1 MKFPPTHNLVLD
13 STVRLRPNLPHR
25 GSMQSNA
32 RSGLTLIEIM
42 IALTMTLIVLGA
54 MMTAFQFASQK
65 MQAGRA
71 VMELANRA
79 RSAESLLRAD
89 LAGLTVEPRPYAQTA
104 SPPGYFEYIEGPSRD
119 KWYDGIPII
128 PPIIPPDE
136 VSYLGD
142 IDDVLAMTVR
152 SSGRM
157 FRGRW
162 NGGIIESPQAE
173 VIWFTTWNDLDAK
186 PDKIQF
192 EESVSVR
199 RRVLLIAPPG
209 LTGLP
214 INIDMNA
221 VNAFFQNNDVS
232 ARVVPNGTNFDI
244 VANDLNDL
252 ALRKNRF
259 CHHLPDDP
267 LDPRYLLPN
276 VLLVDY
282 LVNRLSR
289 SGDDIVLTDV
299 AGFDLRVY
307 SPNINVNTSANTGV
321 DIIAEPGDPG
331 YVNFGTS
338 AGSPNGAFVDLA
350 SDPTDPNGWFA
361 GNASMKSQC
370 SYTDPMNPLN
380 PLSLLTTNVY
390 DTWTPFYE
398 SDGID
403 QDGVFS
409 FDQGTNGLDDDNSN
423 GVDDTAERETLPPYA
438 HPIRGLQVSIRLIEK
453 GTKQVHQ
460 TTIVHSFV
468 PE

>member
-1 MKFPPTHNLVLD
+1 MRFPPTCNLVID
-13 STVRLRPNLPHR
+13 STVKLRADLPHR
-25 GSMQSNA
+25 GSIQSNA

-104 SPPGYFEYIEGPSRD
+104 SPPGYFEYLEGPTRD
-119 KWYDGIPII
+119 ATNTL
-128 PPIIPPDE
+128 
-136 VSYLGD
+136 SANNNYLGD

-162 NGGIIESPQAE
+162 NGGIIESPQTE
-173 VIWFTTWNDLDAK
+173 VVWFTTWNDLDVNPATIK
-186 PDKIQF
+186 F

-199 RRVLLIAPPG
+199 RRVLLIAPAGVPR
-209 LTGLP
+209 LLLDEAT
-214 INIDMNA
+214 D
-221 VNAFFQNNDVS
+221 VNVNLFFSNNDIS
-232 ARVVPNGTNFDI
+232 ARVVSGDTATTYDVI
-244 VANDLNDL
+244 ANNLNDL

-259 CHHLPDDP
+259 CHQQDP
-267 LDPRYLLPN
+267 FNPTNDPNIHNFPN
-276 VLLVDY
+276 VLRRDF
-282 LVNRLSR
+282 LVNRLSP
-289 SGDDIVLTDV
+289 SGDDIVLSDV

-307 SPNINVNTSANTGV
+307 SPNININTSAATGV
-321 DIIAEPGDPG
+321 DVIAEPSDPG
-331 YVNFGTS
+331 YVNYAS
-338 AGSPNGAFVDLA
+338 SVGSPNGAFADLA
-350 SDPTDPNGWFA
+350 GDPTDPNGWFA
-361 GNASMKSQC
+361 GNASVKSQC
-370 SYTDPMNPLN
+370 SYTQA
-380 PLSLLTTNVY
+380 LSLLPFAGIENVY
-390 DTWTPFYE
+390 DTWAPYYE
-398 SDGID
+398 SNSVNEDSD
-403 QDGVFS
+403 ALLDE
-409 FDQGTNGLDDDNSN
+409 GTNGLDDDNLN

>member
-1 MKFPPTHNLVLD
+1 MKFLPTPNVVLD
-13 STVRLRPNLPHR
+13 STVRLRSDLPPR
-25 GSMQSNA
+25 GSIQSNA

-104 SPPGYFEYIEGPSRD
+104 SPPGYFEYLEGPTRD
-119 KWYDGIPII
+119 ATNTL
-128 PPIIPPDE
+128 
-136 VSYLGD
+136 SANNNYLGD

-173 VIWFTTWNDLDAK
+173 VVWFTTWNDLDVNPATIK
-186 PDKIQF
+186 F

-199 RRVLLIAPPG
+199 RRVLLIAPAGVPR
-209 LTGLP
+209 LLLDEAT
-214 INIDMNA
+214 D
-221 VNAFFQNNDVS
+221 VNVNLFFSNNDIS
-232 ARVVPNGTNFDI
+232 ARVVSGDTATTYDVI
-244 VANDLNDL
+244 ANNLNDL

-259 CHHLPDDP
+259 CHQQDP
-267 LDPRYLLPN
+267 FNPTNDPNIHNFPN
-276 VLLVDY
+276 VLRRDF
-282 LVNRLSR
+282 LVNRLSP
-289 SGDDIVLTDV
+289 SGDDIVLSDV

-307 SPNINVNTSANTGV
+307 SPNININTSAATGV
-321 DIIAEPGDPG
+321 DVIAEPSDPG
-331 YVNFGTS
+331 YVNYAS
-338 AGSPNGAFVDLA
+338 SVGSPNGAFVDLA
-350 SDPTDPNGWFA
+350 GDPTDPNGWFA
-361 GNASMKSQC
+361 GNASVKSQC
-370 SYTDPMNPLN
+370 SYTQA
-380 PLSLLTTNVY
+380 LSLLPFAGIENVY
-390 DTWTPFYE
+390 DTWAPYYE
-398 SDGID
+398 SNSVNEDSD
-403 QDGVFS
+403 ALLDE
-409 FDQGTNGLDDDNSN
+409 GTNGLDDDNLN